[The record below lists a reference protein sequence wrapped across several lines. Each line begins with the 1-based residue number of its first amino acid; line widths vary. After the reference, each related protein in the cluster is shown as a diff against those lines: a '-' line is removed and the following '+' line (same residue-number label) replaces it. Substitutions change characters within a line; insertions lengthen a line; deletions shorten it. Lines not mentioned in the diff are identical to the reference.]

1 LAGIDRPASTA
12 NAALRAL
19 HASDLTE
26 ERSRAVAGVCGVEV
40 GGPLAPFAAGIED
53 VLLAQ
58 GYLDKS
64 ARTLMTLVAELSGWL
79 DERDLAV
86 GDLSGQMIEA
96 FFASG
101 GGRRCRRRSPHS
113 LELVVGYLGSLGVVA
128 PEIVVRLGRTEVEA
142 ELLETFGDWCVA
154 QRGLTRTTTDQYVGR
169 VAAFMGIWRPDDD
182 VVVGDLDGR
191 AVLTTVRAASEMMPA
206 PSLRCMVTALRSF
219 LRFLY
224 VTGRVSVPLVAAVPA
239 LKSWPRTALP
249 STIPAAEARRLV
261 AGCDT
266 ATGPG
271 RRDAAVLL
279 VLVRLGLRA
288 SEVARLELD
297 DIDWRRG
304 EFTIKGKGGHGDVLP
319 LPIEVGEAIAAYLR
333 WGRQSTSSRAV
344 FLTAVAPIRPLS
356 GDGVALL
363 VRRACERASV
373 ARIGPH
379 RLRHTL
385 ATETLRAGAPMAEV
399 AQLLRH
405 ADQATS
411 SIYAAA
417 DVAAVAAL
425 ARPWPEVR

>member
-1 LAGIDRPASTA
+1 M
-12 NAALRAL
+12 
-19 HASDLTE
+19 
-26 ERSRAVAGVCGVEV
+26 EV
-40 GGPLAPFAAGIED
+40 GGPLAPFAAGIEEK
-53 VLLAQ
+53 LLAQ
-58 GYLDKS
+58 GYLEES
-64 ARTLMTLVAELSGWL
+64 TRVLITLVAELSGWL
-79 DERDLAV
+79 DERGLAA
-86 GDLSGQMIEA
+86 GDLSGEVIEA
-96 FFASG
+96 FFAAG
-101 GGRRCRRRSPHS
+101 GARRCRRRSPRS
-113 LELVVGYLGSLGVVA
+113 LQQVVGHLRSLGVIG
-128 PEIVVRLGRTEVEA
+128 PEIVVGMGRTAAETEVLKA
-142 ELLETFGDWCVA
+142 FAGWCAA
-154 QRGLTRTTTDQYVGR
+154 QRGLTRTTTEQYVWR
-169 VAAFMGIWRPDDD
+169 VATFLGIWRPDDD

-191 AVLTTVRAASEMMPA
+191 AVLTTVRAASEVMST
-206 PSLRCMVTALRSF
+206 PSLRCLVTALRSF

-239 LKSWPRTALP
+239 LKCWPRTALP
-249 STIPAAEARRLV
+249 SAIPAADARRLV

-266 ATGPG
+266 ATGRG
-271 RRDAAVLL
+271 CRDVAVLL

-288 SEVARLELD
+288 SEVARVELE

-304 EFTIKGKGGHGDVLP
+304 EITIRGKGGHDDVLP
-319 LPIEVGEAIAAYLR
+319 LPIEVGEAIAGYLR
-333 WGRQSTSSRAV
+333 RGRPASSSRGV

-363 VRRACERASV
+363 VRRACDRV
-373 ARIGPH
+373 ALPRIGPH

-425 ARPWPEVR
+425 ARPWPRVQR